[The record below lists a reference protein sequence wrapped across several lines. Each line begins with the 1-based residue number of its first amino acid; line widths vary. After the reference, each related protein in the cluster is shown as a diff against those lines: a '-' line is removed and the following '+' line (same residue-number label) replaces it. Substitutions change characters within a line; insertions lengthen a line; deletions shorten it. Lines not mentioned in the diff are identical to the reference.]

1 MEDENLYIVREIIV
15 DSDKQLNKDVLS
27 KRIVEIEFSVR
38 TLNSLKNENIIYL
51 GDLVSFAEGQLKKF
65 RNMGM
70 VSIIEIKEKLA
81 EKNLELGMNLPNWP
95 PDNINESLNQRSFEK
110 KKVKEKI
117 ILESVLELIKEFD
130 ETTLSLRSK
139 NALRNLGCYY
149 IGDILFLKKEDL
161 YKVNNLGYKSI
172 LEIEEYIN
180 SLNFKFEEEI
190 EPWSKD
196 IILNLREKLHNKI
209 STETKEELFK
219 KDQFLEIELKRILNE
234 SIKISKKNEKIKS
247 RIIDV
252 LINRFGLDGSPA
264 KTLETI
270 GQKYNVTRERIRQNQ
285 ENGLRKLKIISP
297 ITPILDK
304 VFEELL
310 KSLPVTETEFNKIL
324 KEKNLTKL
332 EWDFKGLQDFYETFD
347 TTLDFYITNL
357 NNIKI
362 ITKSSNDNF
371 FTLVLKNVNKRISNT
386 GLFSLSD
393 CMNFKDIYLND
404 IKKETVKKII
414 QTRPLF
420 QWLDNKENYFTYYS
434 NRNRLSNLIAKT
446 AVSSKTANIDNL
458 FKNIKKNYRIHKNIS
473 FNKDVFTSFC
483 KACFDCEIDDKNY
496 INFKSS
502 KSKLSDFKGYDGNI
516 IAPNEAKMMK
526 IFNDYGPIL
535 YIEDLKDFSK
545 LQSIGSDSL
554 TMMLQFSPIFYRIDK
569 GFYTLSGKKKL
580 NKMEKVISIIN
591 VESSTFSKEECP
603 PVKNKNTYIEVNKN
617 GSLLK
622 ALPYQR
628 PLRTLPDGNYGVVF
642 KKQVFPIIKIF
653 KEINNKREEIEI
665 N

>member
-420 QWLDNKENYFTYYS
+420 QWLDDKENYFTYYS

>member
-15 DSDKQLNKDVLS
+15 ASDKQLNKDVLGT
-27 KRIVEIEFSVR
+27 RIVELEFSVR

-51 GDLVSFAEGQLKKF
+51 GDLVSFTEGQLKKF

-95 PDNINESLNQRSFEK
+95 PDNINESLNQKSFEK
-110 KKVKEKI
+110 KKIKEKI
-117 ILESVLELIKEFD
+117 NLESVLELIKEFD

-196 IILNLREKLHNKI
+196 IILNLREKLHNKV

-234 SIKISKKNEKIKS
+234 SIKISEKNEKIKKK

-324 KEKNLTKL
+324 KEKNLTKQD
-332 EWDFKGLQDFYETFD
+332 WDFKGLQDFYETFG
-347 TTLDFYITNL
+347 TTLDFYVTKL

-420 QWLDNKENYFTYYS
+420 QWLDDKENYFTYYS
-434 NRNRLSNLIAKT
+434 SRNRLSNLITKI

-458 FKNIKKNYRIHKNIS
+458 FKSVKKNYRIDKNIS

-483 KACFDCEIDDKNY
+483 KACFDCEINDKNY

-502 KSKLSDFKGYDGNI
+502 ESKLSDHKGYDGNI
-516 IAPNEAKMMK
+516 IAPNESKIMK
-526 IFNDYGPIL
+526 LFNDYGPIL
-535 YIEDLKDFSK
+535 DWSDLKE
-545 LQSIGSDSL
+545 LSL
-554 TMMLQFSPIFYRIDK
+554 KVGVSEASLNMIMQFSILFQRIDK
-569 GFYTLSGKKKL
+569 ATYILSNKKYDLKNIKTLKIDL
-580 NKMEKVISIIN
+580 
-591 VESSTFSKEECP
+591 STDSFPLKDCEYI
-603 PVKNKNTYIEVNKN
+603 KNEIAYIEVYDLGEYKN
-617 GSLLK
+617 SLNY
-622 ALPYQR
+622 PR
-628 PLRTLPDGNYGVVF
+628 PLRKIMNKYKGVSFDGRVYTI
-642 KKQVFPIIKIF
+642 KKS
-653 KEINNKREEIEI
+653 N
-665 N
+665 

>member
-1 MEDENLYIVREIIV
+1 MEDESLYIVREIIV
-15 DSDKQLNKDVLS
+15 ASDKQLNKDVLGT
-27 KRIVEIEFSVR
+27 RIVELEFSVR

-51 GDLVSFAEGQLKKF
+51 GDLVSFTEDQLKKF

-95 PDNINESLNQRSFEK
+95 PDNINESLNQKSFEK
-110 KKVKEKI
+110 KKIKEKI
-117 ILESVLELIKEFD
+117 NLESVLELIKEFD

-196 IILNLREKLHNKI
+196 IILNLREKLHNKV

-234 SIKISKKNEKIKS
+234 SIKISEKNEKIKKN

-324 KEKNLTKL
+324 KEKNLTKQD
-332 EWDFKGLQDFYETFD
+332 WDFKGLQDFYETFG
-347 TTLDFYITNL
+347 TTLDFYVTKL

-420 QWLDNKENYFTYYS
+420 QWLDDKENYFTYYS
-434 NRNRLSNLIAKT
+434 SRNRLSNLITKI

-458 FKNIKKNYRIHKNIS
+458 FKSVKKNYRIDKNIS

-483 KACFDCEIDDKNY
+483 KACFDCEINDKNY

-502 KSKLSDFKGYDGNI
+502 ESKLSDHKGYDGNI
-516 IAPNEAKMMK
+516 IAPNESKIMK
-526 IFNDYGPIL
+526 LFNDYGPIL
-535 YIEDLKDFSK
+535 DWSDLKE
-545 LQSIGSDSL
+545 LSL
-554 TMMLQFSPIFYRIDK
+554 KVGVSEASLNMIMQFSILFQRIDK
-569 GFYTLSGKKKL
+569 ATYTLSNSKL
-580 NKMEKVISIIN
+580 DLKNIKTYKIDI
-591 VESSTFSKEECP
+591 SKESYSLNDCEYLP
-603 PVKNKNTYIEVNKN
+603 NKIAYIEVNDYGEYKFTMN
-617 GSLLK
+617 Y
-622 ALPYQR
+622 PR
-628 PLRTLPDGNYGVVF
+628 PLRSVENKYQGVVY
-642 KKQVFPIIKIF
+642 KNRVFIVM
-653 KEINNKREEIEI
+653 
-665 N
+665 

>member
-15 DSDKQLNKDVLS
+15 ASDKQLNKDVLS
-27 KRIVEIEFSVR
+27 TRIVELEFSVR

-51 GDLVSFAEGQLKKF
+51 GDLVSFTEDQLKKF

-81 EKNLELGMNLPNWP
+81 EKNLELGMKLPNWP
-95 PDNINESLNQRSFEK
+95 PDNINESLNQRSSEK
-110 KKVKEKI
+110 KKIKEKI
-117 ILESVLELIKEFD
+117 NLESVLELIKEFD
-130 ETTLSLRSK
+130 EKTLSLRSK

-190 EPWSKD
+190 EPWSKN
-196 IILNLREKLHNKI
+196 IILNLREKLHNKV

-270 GQKYNVTRERIRQNQ
+270 SQKYNVTRERIRQNQ

-332 EWDFKGLQDFYETFD
+332 EWDFKGLQDFYESFG
-347 TTLDFYITNL
+347 TTLDFYITKL

-414 QTRPLF
+414 QTKPLF
-420 QWLDNKENYFTYYS
+420 QWLDDKENYFTYYS
-434 NRNRLSNLIAKT
+434 NRNRLSNLITKT
-446 AVSSKTANIDNL
+446 AISSKIANIDNL
-458 FKNIKKNYRIHKNIS
+458 FKSIKKNYRIDKNIS
-473 FNKDVFTSFC
+473 FTKDVIISFC
-483 KACFDCEIDDKNY
+483 KVCFDCEIDNKNN

-502 KSKLSDFKGYDGNI
+502 KSKLSNFKGYDGNI
-516 IAPNEAKMMK
+516 IAPNEAKIMRL
-526 IFNDYGPIL
+526 FNDYGPIL
-535 YIEDLKDFSK
+535 DWSDLKELSLK
-545 LQSIGSDSL
+545 VGVSEASL
-554 TMMLQFSPIFYRIDK
+554 TMIMQFSILFQRIDK
-569 GFYTLSGKKKL
+569 ATYTLSNSKL
-580 NKMEKVISIIN
+580 DLKNIKTYKIDI
-591 VESSTFSKEECP
+591 SKESYSLNDCEYLP
-603 PVKNKNTYIEVNKN
+603 NKIAYIEVNDYGEYKFTMN
-617 GSLLK
+617 Y
-622 ALPYQR
+622 PR
-628 PLRTLPDGNYGVVF
+628 PLRSVENKYRGVVY
-642 KKQVFPIIKIF
+642 KNRVFIVM
-653 KEINNKREEIEI
+653 
-665 N
+665 

>member
-420 QWLDNKENYFTYYS
+420 QWLDDKENYFTYYS

-458 FKNIKKNYRIHKNIS
+458 FKKKKKNYRIHKNIS

-496 INFKSS
+496 INFNSL

>member
-1 MEDENLYIVREIIV
+1 MEDESLYIVREIIV
-15 DSDKQLNKDVLS
+15 ASDKQLNKDVLS
-27 KRIVEIEFSVR
+27 TRIVELEFSVR

-51 GDLVSFAEGQLKKF
+51 GDLVSFTEDQLKKF

-81 EKNLELGMNLPNWP
+81 ERNLELGMNLPNWP

-110 KKVKEKI
+110 KKIKEKI
-117 ILESVLELIKEFD
+117 NLESVLELIKEFD

-196 IILNLREKLHNKI
+196 IILNLREKLHNKV

-234 SIKISKKNEKIKS
+234 SIKISEKNEKIKKK

-324 KEKNLTKL
+324 KEKNLTKQD
-332 EWDFKGLQDFYETFD
+332 WDFKGLQDFYETFG
-347 TTLDFYITNL
+347 TTLDFYVTKL

-420 QWLDNKENYFTYYS
+420 QWLDDKENYFTYYS
-434 NRNRLSNLIAKT
+434 SRNRLSNLITKI

-458 FKNIKKNYRIHKNIS
+458 FKSVKKNYRIDKNIS

-483 KACFDCEIDDKNY
+483 KACFDCEINDKNY

-502 KSKLSDFKGYDGNI
+502 ESKLSDHKGYDGNI
-516 IAPNEAKMMK
+516 IAPNESKIMK
-526 IFNDYGPIL
+526 LFNDYGPIL
-535 YIEDLKDFSK
+535 DWSDLKE
-545 LQSIGSDSL
+545 LSL
-554 TMMLQFSPIFYRIDK
+554 KVGVSEASLNMIMQFSILFQRIDK
-569 GFYTLSGKKKL
+569 ATYTLSNSKL
-580 NKMEKVISIIN
+580 DLKNIKTYKIDI
-591 VESSTFSKEECP
+591 SKESYSLNDCEYLP
-603 PVKNKNTYIEVNKN
+603 NKIAYIEVNDYGEYKFTMN
-617 GSLLK
+617 Y
-622 ALPYQR
+622 PR
-628 PLRTLPDGNYGVVF
+628 PLRSVENKYQGVVY
-642 KKQVFPIIKIF
+642 KNRVFIVM
-653 KEINNKREEIEI
+653 
-665 N
+665 